1 MANALIL
8 PPIEL
13 NKQKKIPKMLIN
25 KANSGFLFN
34 AYGVPLTSMHET
46 ARKHGFVLVLRSF
59 EACTSD

>member
-13 NKQKKIPKMLIN
+13 NKQKKIPKVLIN

-34 AYGVPLTSMHET
+34 GDSVPLTSMHET
-46 ARKHGFVLVLRSF
+46 ARKHGFV
-59 EACTSD
+59 